1 MANNECSGIAV
12 TTFLA
17 KWLNERDNRYTYR
30 IVFAPETI
38 GAITYISKNYN
49 DLKNNVIA
57 GFNMTCVGDDRTY
70 SFMPSRNGNTMTD
83 RIARHVLDSCV
94 EKYEEYSFLERGSD
108 ERQYCHPNVDLPV
121 VSVMRSKYGTYPEY
135 HTSLDNFDVVTSQG
149 LNGAYN
155 IIQKCILLTE
165 ENKIYK
171 NQIICEPK
179 MSKRDLHPKEWLA
192 RHLGN
197 GKELKKRNTDLMNI
211 MVFR

>member
-1 MANNECSGIAV
+1 M
-12 TTFLA
+12 
-17 KWLNERDNRYTYR
+17 
-30 IVFAPETI
+30 
-38 GAITYISKNYN
+38 
-49 DLKNNVIA
+49 
-57 GFNMTCVGDDRTY
+57 
-70 SFMPSRNGNTMTD
+70 
-83 RIARHVLDSCV
+83 
-94 EKYEEYSFLERGSD
+94 
-108 ERQYCHPNVDLPV
+108 
-121 VSVMRSKYGTYPEY
+121 
-135 HTSLDNFDVVTSQG
+135 TSQG

-211 MVFR
+211 MVYSDGKNDIVDIAEKINIDFQTCLEYTDILCKKGILRCLDD